1 MSEFVP
7 VIDAAELPP
16 GACKEVRVGER
27 ALALC
32 NAGGEVHAIDNTCPH
47 RGGPLGQGTLHETLV
62 ICPWHNWAFDV
73 TTGISPDNPEL
84 RTGHYETKVE
94 DGRILVRVDA

>member
-7 VIDAAELPP
+7 VIAASELPP
-16 GACKEVRVGER
+16 GACREVRVGER

-32 NAGGEVHAIDNTCPH
+32 NAGGEIHAIDNVCPH

-73 TTGISPDNPEL
+73 TTGVSPDNPEL
-84 RTGHYETKVE
+84 KTVRHETRVE
-94 DGRILVRVDA
+94 DGQVLVRVD